1 MVLVNL
7 IIQVFSIGLHFYFLI
22 HIYFYQN
29 YLIQLLNI
37 FLITLYLFPGSLV
50 GWFIYGNK
58 KIQPQITPDFIISSN
73 HFYVFIIISAI
84 GFLSFKNQNQI
95 KNLIIYLVLLS
106 LILEIFHLFIPERS
120 FQLSDLFG
128 NFLGVIVVIFVRK
141 LINKYGVSKK

>member
-1 MVLVNL
+1 MIKFFSNYR
-7 IIQVFSIGLHFYFLI
+7 IIFYS
-22 HIYFYQN
+22 
-29 YLIQLLNI
+29 LNI

-73 HFYVFIIISAI
+73 HFYVFILISAI

-141 LINKYGVSKK
+141 LINKYGVYKK

>member
-1 MVLVNL
+1 MIKFFSNYR
-7 IIQVFSIGLHFYFLI
+7 IIFYS
-22 HIYFYQN
+22 
-29 YLIQLLNI
+29 LNI
-37 FLITLYLFPGSLV
+37 FLIILYLFPGSLV

-84 GFLSFKNQNQI
+84 GFLSFKNQNQF